1 MPTCTLRPETAP
13 ASVSVSVST
22 WCFSAPG
29 SQPEAAGLTGLA
41 QFTRGVQG
49 KHGWCSHPWML
60 GGVVGFGAVGAAALS
75 AAPAQAAPVE
85 FPDWATVTGTIP
97 DDAGFNRSAADANTW
112 TFSWSTDANGV
123 VTFTYADGTTSTSA
137 DAPPAPEVSA
147 VPSVAV
153 QSTPTAFWAPRVVEA
168 EPVSASTDAGMGDL
182 AAVAANPLGAQP
194 TGIGDSPGSDSGPAV
209 AAATTSGS
217 DQAIVD
223 TAYQGLGGAY
233 VWGGTDFMAWDC
245 SGYVQW
251 VYAQNGITMPR
262 VTWDQFGAGT
272 PTTQPRVGDLVSQ
285 NNGSHVGIYL
295 GGDQMISALNPQE
308 GTVVHSIHA
317 MPLDGFYTYR

>member
-1 MPTCTLRPETAP
+1 MPPCTPRPDTSPIRHTPVTRASWSFTAP
-13 ASVSVSVST
+13 CAQVDSLSSADLVS
-22 WCFSAPG
+22 C
-29 SQPEAAGLTGLA
+29 
-41 QFTRGVQG
+41 
-49 KHGWCSHPWML
+49 HGQAVAKRRSIPRPWVI

-75 AAPAQAAPVE
+75 TAPAQAAPVT
-85 FPDWATVTGTIP
+85 FPDWATVTGTVP
-97 DDAGFNRSAADANTW
+97 DDAGFNRVAADTNNW

-123 VTFTYADGTTSTSA
+123 VSFAYADGTTSSSA
-137 DAPPAPEVSA
+137 EVTPAPEVSA
-147 VPSVAV
+147 VPTLAV
-153 QSTPTAFWAPRVVEA
+153 QSTPTAFWAPPAA
-168 EPVSASTDAGMGDL
+168 ETDPAPAAAEVGMGDL
-182 AAVAANPLGAQP
+182 AAVAANPFGTQVEEPA
-194 TGIGDSPGSDSGPAV
+194 SPGEPAV
-209 AAATTSGS
+209 QAGAVSGS

-251 VYAQNGITMPR
+251 VYAHNGLAIPR
-262 VTWDQFGAGT
+262 VTWDQFAAGT

-285 NNGSHVGIYL
+285 NSGSHVGIYL

>member
-1 MPTCTLRPETAP
+1 MPPCTLRNDPAP
-13 ASVSVSVST
+13 TNQTPAIHTS
-22 WCFSAPG
+22 WCFSAPVP
-29 SQPEAAGLTGLA
+29 QTEHARTAVLA
-41 QFTRGVQG
+41 TDSPGRTRSPRLI
-49 KHGWCSHPWML
+49 KHPWMV

-85 FPDWATVTGTIP
+85 FPDWATVTGTVP
-97 DDAGFNRSAADANTW
+97 DDAGFNRAAADANDW

-123 VTFTYADGTTSTSA
+123 VTFAYADGTTSSSA
-137 DAPPAPEVSA
+137 DVSAVPEVSA
-147 VPSVAV
+147 VPTLGV
-153 QSTPTAFWAPRVVEA
+153 QSTPTAFWAPQSVEA
-168 EPVSASTDAGMGDL
+168 APEPADAHVGVGDL
-182 AAVAANPLGAQP
+182 AAVAADPLGAQV
-194 TGIGDSPGSDSGPAV
+194 SAPASAQPQV
-209 AAATTSGS
+209 QTSTVSGS

-233 VWGGTDFMAWDC
+233 VWGGREFMAWDC

-251 VYAQNGITMPR
+251 VYAQNGMTIPR
-262 VTWDQFGAGT
+262 VTWDQFAAGT
-272 PTTQPRVGDLVSQ
+272 PTSQPRVGDLVSQ